1 MLLLLLL
8 FFSFPVI
15 VVIFI
20 HWIWLQQNSVCIES
34 TWIQSNQRC
43 FHFMLH
49 FHSNANYHFICMNAL
64 IVNGAAIIRRNFIYQ
79 WWAIISVCSRDMTSM
94 HSFIHNS
101 QLRKTHQ
108 ASIVVTSDLKLES
121 GIKSYLAR
129 TLFTRGPITMAWH
142 LASTYSES
150 IYLYSHCH
158 CTLTVLL
165 HHHYHRHRHH
175 HLESTP

>member
-8 FFSFPVI
+8 FFSLPVI

-34 TWIQSNQRC
+34 TWI
-43 FHFMLH
+43 H
-49 FHSNANYHFICMNAL
+49 FHSKANYHFICMNAL

-79 WWAIISVCSRDMTSM
+79 WWAIISACSRDMTSM

-121 GIKSYLAR
+121 GIKSYLTR
-129 TLFTRGPITMAWH
+129 TPFTRGPITMAWH
-142 LASTYSES
+142 LASTYSKS

-158 CTLTVLL
+158 CHCTLNVLP
-165 HHHYHRHRHH
+165 HHHHH
-175 HLESTP
+175 HHHPRIDAINQFQMQENV